1 VRQATQHLLAVSD
14 PNDALAGAAPY
25 LKMLGLLL
33 GGWVH
38 TKSAIAAAARP
49 DDEFMRGRLGL
60 ARFYN
65 TQILPMAKALLPAVT
80 APQAQLAESF
90 L

>member
-1 VRQATQHLLAVSD
+1 VLEPS
-14 PNDALAGAAPY
+14 
-25 LKMLGLLL
+25 
-33 GGWVH
+33 
-38 TKSAIAAAARP
+38 
-49 DDEFMRGRLGL
+49 DEFMRGRLGL

-65 TQILPMAKALLPAVT
+65 TQVLPMAQALLPAVT